1 MIVYICIELYSK
13 LINLK
18 TNTSMIRVVC
28 VHTAMA
34 LVEPL
39 TKIFKENLPEVK
51 LNHIADDSLIQE
63 VIANNAVTPAVRR
76 RLLSHYVAAADAGAD
91 VIFNTCSSV
100 GDIADYGNIY
110 APVPVFRIDQPMAA
124 QAVASAERIGVIST
138 LSTTLDPTRRLL
150 ENEAKKAGR
159 QVVLVD
165 GLADGAFAAGQSGDG
180 ETHDRLIAEAAKK
193 IADQVDLFV
202 LAQGS
207 MARMQQRLAEMT
219 GKPVL
224 SSPVL
229 GVQGLRKFLQL

>member
-1 MIVYICIELYSK
+1 MK
-13 LINLK
+13 
-18 TNTSMIRVVC
+18 RVFC

-34 LVEPL
+34 LVGPL
-39 TKIFKENLPEVK
+39 TEIFKEYLPEVK

-76 RLLSHYVAAADAGAD
+76 RLLSYYNAAADGGAD
-91 VIFNTCSSV
+91 VVFNTCSSV
-100 GDIADYGNIY
+100 GDIADYGNGY
-110 APVPVFRIDQPMAA
+110 ARIPIFRIDQPMAA
-124 QAVASAERIGVIST
+124 EAVAKAERIGVIST
-138 LSTTLDPTRRLL
+138 LPTTLDPTCRLL
-150 ENEAKKAGR
+150 QNEAKKAGR
-159 QVVLVD
+159 KVVLVE

-180 ETHDRLIAEAAKK
+180 ETHDRLIAEAAVK

-207 MARMQQRLAEMT
+207 MARMEQRLSEMT

-229 GVQGLRKFLQL
+229 GVKGLRKFLGV

>member
-1 MIVYICIELYSK
+1 MK
-13 LINLK
+13 
-18 TNTSMIRVVC
+18 RVFC

-34 LVEPL
+34 LVGPL
-39 TKIFKENLPEVK
+39 TEIFKEYLPEVK

-76 RLLSHYVAAADAGAD
+76 RLLSYYNAAADGGAD
-91 VIFNTCSSV
+91 VVFNTCSSV
-100 GDIADYGNIY
+100 GDIADYGNGFARI
-110 APVPVFRIDQPMAA
+110 PVFRIDQPMAA
-124 QAVASAERIGVIST
+124 EAVAKAERIGVIST
-138 LSTTLDPTRRLL
+138 LPTTLDPTCRLL
-150 ENEAKKAGR
+150 QNEAKKAGR
-159 QVVLVD
+159 EVALVE

-180 ETHDRLIAEAAKK
+180 ETHDRLIAEAAVK

-207 MARMQQRLAEMT
+207 MARMEQRLAEMT

-229 GVQGLRKFLQL
+229 GVKGLRKFLGV